1 MVGDAGPR
9 YAPEGA
15 YHAGLIGQYIAMIRL
30 ASESDIVL
38 GVTGG

>member
-1 MVGDAGPR
+1 MLNANCIVCVV
-9 YAPEGA
+9 GA
-15 YHAGLIGQYIAMIRL
+15 YHDGLIGQYIAMIRL